1 METVGQI
8 WESVQVYIPSLLGA
22 LAILIV
28 GWIVAKII
36 AMVIRS
42 GLRKTT
48 IDDRLVQWIAGEER
62 GKRIAVEDVVSK
74 VVFYAI
80 MLFVLVAFFQTLG
93 LTQLTEPLNALLNQ
107 VFVFAPRVLGAIV
120 LLIVAWLVGS
130 ALRMVVTRLLSSTKI
145 DERVSAEIAEE
156 GKTPVPLSK
165 TLGDSVYWLAFLLF
179 LPAILGTLSLDGLL
193 QPVQL
198 MLNKVLEYVPNLASA
213 AAILVIGWF
222 VARIVQRVVE
232 GLLGAVG
239 VDQLS
244 EKLGLGRALG
254 QQSLSKLLALIV
266 YVLIL
271 VPVLVSSLNAL
282 GLDAVTRPASNMLD
296 TMLGAIPGL
305 FAATLVLAVAFLIG
319 KVLSG
324 LLTNVL
330 SGVGFDKLL
339 AKLGLRIDTDV
350 DGRSP
355 SAIVGYIVLVAV
367 MFFGLVE
374 ASSLLGFQTMA
385 DLFTELLV
393 FGSHILIGLVVF
405 GVGLYLANFAGSTI
419 EASRTSQARVLSIGA
434 RAAILVL
441 TGAMALRELGVAN
454 EIITLAFGLTLGAI
468 AVAVAVAFGIGGR
481 DLAAQQLQQWQKAV
495 QGENE

>member
-8 WESVQVYIPSLLGA
+8 WESVQVHIPSLLGA
-22 LAILIV
+22 LAILVV

-42 GLRKTT
+42 ALHKTT

-156 GKTPVPLSK
+156 GQTPVALSK
-165 TLGDSVYWLAFLLF
+165 TLGDAVYWLAFLLF

-213 AAILVIGWF
+213 AAILVVGWL

-232 GLLGAVG
+232 GLLSAVG

-254 QQSLSKLLALIV
+254 KQSLS
-266 YVLIL
+266 
-271 VPVLVSSLNAL
+271 
-282 GLDAVTRPASNMLD
+282 TR
-296 TMLGAIPGL
+296 
-305 FAATLVLAVAFLIG
+305 
-319 KVLSG
+319 
-324 LLTNVL
+324 
-330 SGVGFDKLL
+330 
-339 AKLGLRIDTDV
+339 
-350 DGRSP
+350 
-355 SAIVGYIVLVAV
+355 
-367 MFFGLVE
+367 
-374 ASSLLGFQTMA
+374 
-385 DLFTELLV
+385 
-393 FGSHILIGLVVF
+393 
-405 GVGLYLANFAGSTI
+405 
-419 EASRTSQARVLSIGA
+419 
-434 RAAILVL
+434 
-441 TGAMALRELGVAN
+441 
-454 EIITLAFGLTLGAI
+454 
-468 AVAVAVAFGIGGR
+468 
-481 DLAAQQLQQWQKAV
+481 
-495 QGENE
+495 